1 MLKTITISIAAL
13 LFCYT
18 AQTIAEEIAIKPD
31 APKTYTVKEGDTLWD
46 ISGLYLQQ
54 PWQWPQLWKLNPQVV
69 NPHLIYPGDVL
80 SLSYDNS
87 GNPVLSVNDESVIKV
102 SPDSTETSTEGEVV
116 ADTTEATEAEEPA
129 IEETPAVESSSDYSS
144 MGIRKLSPS
153 ARKKLKSAKAITT
166 LPLTMIR
173 PFLTY
178 EQALSEKEIK
188 DLPYVLGANEQVKNA
203 GQGHILYIRGQLE
216 QGASYGIYRK
226 GKAYIDP
233 ETENLLGY
241 ETVLVGTAKAFR
253 SGNPDQNEPAS
264 VAVIDV
270 KQEIRQGDRLLPAA
284 QGQSLPAFFVMTK
297 PEQSIEGLII
307 DTTSDLR
314 EFSKW
319 DIVVL
324 NKGEL
329 ADVKPGHMFSIY
341 RQSPSVV
348 DTKQGPVYT
357 TDATKY
363 QEITGGVSGESLTM
377 PREKVGELMVFKV
390 SERTSFAIVTGT
402 KRPIRV
408 GDAIGD
414 L

>member
-69 NPHLIYPGDVL
+69 DPHLIYPGDVL
-80 SLSYDNS
+80 SLSYDNA

-102 SPDSTETSTEGEVV
+102 SPDSTETSTEGELI
-116 ADTTEATEAEEPA
+116 ADATEVSETEQPA
-129 IEETPAVESSSDYSS
+129 ADAVEESTDYSS
-144 MGIRKLSPS
+144 LGIRKISPT

-178 EQALSEKEIK
+178 EQALSDKEIS

-233 ETENLLGY
+233 ETEALLGY
-241 ETVLVGTAKAFR
+241 ETLLVGTAKAFR
-253 SGNPDQNEPAS
+253 SGSADEKEPAS

-297 PEQSIEGLII
+297 PEQSIEGVII

-348 DTKQGPVYT
+348 DTKTGPVYSS
-357 TDATKY
+357 DATEY
-363 QEITGGVSGESLTM
+363 QEFTGGIDGEALVM

-402 KRPIRV
+402 KKPIRV

>member
-18 AQTIAEEIAIKPD
+18 AQTIAEEIAIKSD

-69 NPHLIYPGDVL
+69 DPHLIYPGDVL
-80 SLSYDNS
+80 SLSYDNE

-102 SPDSTETSTEGEVV
+102 SPDSTETSSEGELI
-116 ADTTEATEAEEPA
+116 ADATEVSETEQPPA
-129 IEETPAVESSSDYSS
+129 DAVEESTDYSS
-144 MGIRKLSPS
+144 LGIRKISPT

-178 EQALSEKEIK
+178 EQALSDKEIS

-203 GQGHILYIRGQLE
+203 GQGHILYVRGQLE

-233 ETENLLGY
+233 ETEALLGY
-241 ETVLVGTAKAFR
+241 ETLLVGTAKAIR
-253 SGNPDQNEPAS
+253 SGSADEKEPAS

-348 DTKQGPVYT
+348 DTKTGPVYSS
-357 TDATKY
+357 DATKY
-363 QEITGGVSGESLTM
+363 QKFTGGIDGEALVM

-402 KRPIRV
+402 KKPIRV

>member
-18 AQTIAEEIAIKPD
+18 AQSIAEEIAIKAD
-31 APKTYTVKEGDTLWD
+31 APKSYTVKEGDTLWD

-69 NPHLIYPGDVL
+69 DPHLIYPGDVL
-80 SLSYDNS
+80 SLSYDNE

-102 SPDSTETSTEGEVV
+102 SPDSTDTSTEGEVV
-116 ADTTEATEAEEPA
+116 ADTLETDPA
-129 IEETPAVESSSDYSS
+129 AVEETPVAEDTSDYSS
-144 MGIRKLSPS
+144 IGIRKLSPS

-178 EQALSEKEIK
+178 EQALSDKEISE
-188 DLPYVLGANEQVKNA
+188 LPYVLGADEQVKNA
-203 GQGHILYIRGQLE
+203 VQGHTLYVRGKLE

-233 ETENLLGY
+233 ETANLLGY

-253 SGNPDQNEPAS
+253 SGDSEQNEPAS
-264 VAVIDV
+264 VTVIDV
-270 KQEIRQGDRLLPAA
+270 KQEIRQGDRLMPAA

-307 DTTSDLR
+307 ETTSDLR

-341 RQSPSVV
+341 RQSPSIV
-348 DTKQGPVYT
+348 DTKTGPVYT
-357 TDATKY
+357 ADATKY
-363 QEITGGVSGESLTM
+363 QEITGGINGEELVM
-377 PREKVGELMVFKV
+377 PREKVGQLMVFKV

-402 KRPIRV
+402 KKPIRV

>member
-1 MLKTITISIAAL
+1 
-13 LFCYT
+13 
-18 AQTIAEEIAIKPD
+18 
-31 APKTYTVKEGDTLWD
+31 
-46 ISGLYLQQ
+46 
-54 PWQWPQLWKLNPQVV
+54 
-69 NPHLIYPGDVL
+69 
-80 SLSYDNS
+80 
-87 GNPVLSVNDESVIKV
+87 
-102 SPDSTETSTEGEVV
+102 
-116 ADTTEATEAEEPA
+116 
-129 IEETPAVESSSDYSS
+129 
-144 MGIRKLSPS
+144 
-153 ARKKLKSAKAITT
+153 
-166 LPLTMIR
+166 MIR

-178 EQALSEKEIK
+178 EQALSDKEIK
-188 DLPYVLGANEQVKNA
+188 DLPYVLGANELVKNA
-203 GQGHILYIRGQLE
+203 GLGHILYIEGQLE

-253 SGNPDQNEPAS
+253 SGNADGSERAS

-329 ADVKPGHMFSIY
+329 SDIKAGHMFSIY

-348 DTKQGPVYT
+348 DTKNGPVYSS
-357 TDATKY
+357 DATKY
-363 QEITGGVSGESLTM
+363 QELTGGIDGEALIM
-377 PREKVGELMVFKV
+377 PREKIGQLMVFKV
-390 SERTSFAIVTGT
+390 SERTSFAIVTDT